1 MLAALR
7 ENISPNR
14 FNTYLKQS
22 SGAHELA
29 IQLYTWNIALGGALH
44 GPIQALEV
52 TLRNAIHNALASR
65 HGEFWFHNPNLLKG
79 NQRNN
84 VHRVKNKLKTQNKQD
99 TSGQLVAEL
108 SFGFWVALFAKR
120 YDDLLWR
127 TDLHHIFPSQVNRQ
141 ELYEQLDRL
150 RTLRNRITHHEPILQ
165 RDLQTDYEKLLWI
178 LEMLSPEVASWT
190 SHHSRVLEV
199 IDTDPVK
206 IARF

>member
-1 MLAALR
+1 MERTNNRITKTKTSSTHEQYKYAGRVLAALR

-84 VHRVKNKLKTQNKQD
+84 VHRVKNKLKTQNK
-99 TSGQLVAEL
+99 
-108 SFGFWVALFAKR
+108 
-120 YDDLLWR
+120 
-127 TDLHHIFPSQVNRQ
+127 
-141 ELYEQLDRL
+141 
-150 RTLRNRITHHEPILQ
+150 
-165 RDLQTDYEKLLWI
+165 
-178 LEMLSPEVASWT
+178 
-190 SHHSRVLEV
+190 
-199 IDTDPVK
+199 
-206 IARF
+206 